1 MTTPMPPLRAL
12 ACSIALAA
20 VFGGAYAGP
29 KTASAAADP
38 PNYDGQPVG
47 AVPVFPSTS
56 PLGQSTS
63 PSSRFVA
70 AAPEVCFGRT
80 ENPHNSRH
88 YPGNVLVSS
97 RSECP
102 PYAVTVTIDL
112 YRVVFGIMQ
121 FLDRGTNT
129 GMGYR
134 GGQRTVGM
142 PERQH
147 IRVRRRR
154 LPHRQRPPGGQHPQ
168 RADGHLQLTLVLRL
182 RAVRL
187 PARPPGSLRS
197 ALERDVTARDL
208 SVGKASDA

>member
-20 VFGGAYAGP
+20 VFGGAYAGA

-129 GMGYR
+129 GMGTAVANAR
-134 GGQRTVGM
+134 WECPSGSTSAFVGVGY
-142 PERQH
+142 H
-147 IRVRRRR
+147 T
-154 LPHRQRPPGGQHPQ
+154 
-168 RADGHLQLTLVLRL
+168 ASGHL
-182 RAVRL
+182 AVSTRN
-187 PARPPGSLRS
+187 
-197 ALERDVTARDL
+197 EQTVTC
-208 SVGKASDA
+208 S